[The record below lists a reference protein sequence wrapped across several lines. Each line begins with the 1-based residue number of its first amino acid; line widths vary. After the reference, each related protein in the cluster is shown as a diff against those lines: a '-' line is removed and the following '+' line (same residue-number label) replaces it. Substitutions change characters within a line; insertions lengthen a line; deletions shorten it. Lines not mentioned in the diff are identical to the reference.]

1 VLKIFTAISIIV
13 ISSVFLCLGSA
24 VIPAASPA
32 TVTATPA
39 PTEVVYQMTDTPV
52 PANTPDP
59 CLHWDEVTAAMK
71 GQTVCMRGVITGFI
85 QTRKVGTRYEFSKTP
100 NTFFIFSSLWEVYD
114 MATGKTVGPGT
125 CVEVTDVVRIQS
137 GVPFMD
143 IDQSIGSNKEFTG
156 FRTYKDPS
164 ICQ

>member
-1 VLKIFTAISIIV
+1 VIKIFTTISIIV
-13 ISSVFLCLGSA
+13 FSSVFLCLGST

-32 TVTATPA
+32 TATPA
-39 PTEVVYQMTDTPV
+39 PTEVVYQMTNTPV
-52 PANTPDP
+52 PTDTPDP

-71 GQTVCMRGVITGFI
+71 GQTVCVRGMITGFI
-85 QTRKVGTRYEFSKTP
+85 QTRKVGTRYEFSKKS
-100 NTFFIFSSLWEVYD
+100 NTFFIFSALWEVYD
-114 MATGKTVGPGT
+114 TATGKTVGPGS
-125 CVEVTDVVRIQS
+125 CVEVTDVVRVQA

-164 ICQ
+164 ACQ